1 MFPRNS
7 RERLEGEDQRERGKP
22 VIIKT
27 RGDEE
32 GDFQFKK
39 TAWIRGHQNE
49 SIIYFIVK
57 RNLTTFWERE
67 ANLKRTN
74 FNFIRRE
81 VIARQVQRGEY

>member
-39 TAWIRGHQNE
+39 TA
-49 SIIYFIVK
+49 
-57 RNLTTFWERE
+57 
-67 ANLKRTN
+67 
-74 FNFIRRE
+74 
-81 VIARQVQRGEY
+81 